1 MGGTTDS
8 ARGDRGSL
16 SIFVVIFSMAVLFLT
31 ALLVDLGNVMS
42 AKERAAD
49 VAEQAAR
56 AAADDL
62 SLPGLRGGAIV
73 IDQGTACA
81 KAQQVVSA
89 YAAGDRINAA
99 ITGPGCLFP
108 NPAKVT
114 VTVTVTTTPTIL
126 AAFGTFHMTASE
138 SACAE
143 TAQGVAC

>member
-1 MGGTTDS
+1 MDDRPGS

-16 SIFVVIFSMAVLFLT
+16 SIFVVFFAMAVLFLA
-31 ALLVDLGNVMS
+31 ALLVDLGNAMN

-56 AAADDL
+56 AAADDV
-62 SLPGLRGGAIV
+62 SLVDLRSGAVV

-81 KAQQVVSA
+81 KARQLVSA

-99 ITGPGCLFP
+99 ITGPGCVFP

-126 AAFGTFHMTASE
+126 AAFGSFTMTAHE